1 METVTFVALPAASRS
16 WTSIFFMAEDQLGY
30 CSRSVRTALTS
41 AAAASI
47 VIECEDW
54 SLMGRGYLFRLPDS
68 NRYFS
73 AMNEI
78 FQPALEPAATA
89 GNLTNLVAER
99 AWFEPERIMVSR
111 PLGDGWQPVSAR
123 ELEAEIRATAKG
135 LIAAGVNIG
144 DRVAIM
150 ARTRYEWTI
159 LDFAIW
165 FAGGVTVPIYET
177 SSAEQVDWIMTD
189 SHSVAIIVETPQ
201 LRDLVKPVLPSFTAN
216 IWTMTEN
223 VLAQLAYLGRDVSD
237 AEIDRRRGALNPDS
251 LATLIYTSGTTGKPK
266 GVQLTHG
273 NFLAECG
280 NVVQGAAD
288 LFMKPGGSTLL
299 FLPVAHV
306 FGRMVQIGSIRAGL
320 HLAHCGDVLGRLT
333 TDLASF
339 KPTFVLAVP
348 RIFEKVYNG
357 AEAKADAAGKG
368 AIFRKAAAVA
378 IEYSQALDSGK
389 ISPTL
394 RIKHALF
401 DKLVYSKIR
410 HGLGGRVEA
419 AISGGAPLG
428 ERLGHFYRGA
438 GIRVLEGY
446 GLTETTAG
454 ATLNLTTAHRVG
466 SVGKPIPGTT
476 IKIADDGEVLIKG
489 PIVMRGY
496 WQNDAANKEVFTD
509 DGYFRSGDLGKL
521 DEEGFLYIVGRK
533 KELIVTSG
541 GKNVAPA
548 VLEDRLRAH
557 PLVSQ
562 CIVVGDNQPY
572 IAALVTIDPEAIKSW
587 IAANK
592 KDGATV
598 ADLTKDPDLI
608 AVIQTAVDEANKAVS
623 RAESIR
629 KFTILPVDFTI
640 AGGHLT
646 AKLSV
651 KRHVV
656 QKEFAKEI
664 ADLFA

>member
-1 METVTFVALPAASRS
+1 MAIVPPA
-16 WTSIFFMAEDQLGY
+16 T
-30 CSRSVRTALTS
+30 T
-41 AAAASI
+41 
-47 VIECEDW
+47 
-54 SLMGRGYLFRLPDS
+54 
-68 NRYFS
+68 
-73 AMNEI
+73 
-78 FQPALEPAATA
+78 

-99 AWFEPERIMVSR
+99 AWFEPERVMLSR
-111 PLGDGWQPVSAR
+111 PLGDGWQKVTAK
-123 ELEAEIRATAKG
+123 EFEAEVRATAKG
-135 LIAAGVNIG
+135 LIASGVQLG

-165 FAGGVTVPIYET
+165 FAGGTTVPIYET
-177 SSAEQVDWIMTD
+177 SSAEQVDWIMSD
-189 SHSVAIIVETPQ
+189 SSSVAIIVETPAHKE
-201 LRDLVKPVLPSFTAN
+201 LVTPVLKPQVKN
-216 IWTMTEN
+216 VWTMTEN
-223 VLAQLAYLGRDVSD
+223 VLSQLAWAGKDVADSLVD
-237 AEIDRRRGALNPDS
+237 ERRNALTPDS

-280 NVVQGAAD
+280 NVVAGASD
-288 LFMKPGGSTLL
+288 LFLKPGGSTLL

-306 FGRMVQIGSIRAGL
+306 FGRMVQIGAVSAGL
-320 HLAHCGDVLGRLT
+320 HLAHCSDPVGRLLP
-333 TDLASF
+333 DLASF

-368 AIFRKAAAVA
+368 AIFRKAANVA
-378 IEYSQALDSGK
+378 IAYSEAMDTGK
-389 ISPTL
+389 MSAGL
-394 RIKHALF
+394 KFKHALF
-401 DKLVYSKIR
+401 DKLVFSKIR
-410 HGLGGRVEA
+410 NSLGGRVEA

-428 ERLGHFYRGA
+428 VRLGHFFRGA
-438 GIRVLEGY
+438 GVRVLEGY

-466 SVGKPIPGTT
+466 SVGRPIPGTT
-476 IKIADDGEVLIKG
+476 IKIAEDGEVLIKG
-489 PIVMRGY
+489 SIVMRGY
-496 WQNDAANKEVFTD
+496 WQNDAANNEVFTS

-521 DEEGFLYIVGRK
+521 DDEGYLYIVGRK

-562 CIVVGDNQPY
+562 CMVVGDNQPY
-572 IAALVTIDPEAIKSW
+572 IAALVTIDQDALKTW
-587 IAANK
+587 ITANK
-592 KDGATV
+592 KDGATLAELV
-598 ADLTKDPDLI
+598 HDPDLLS
-608 AVIQTAVDEANKAVS
+608 VIQTAVDEANKAVS

-640 AGGHLT
+640 AGGQLT

-656 QKEFAKEI
+656 AQEFAAEI
-664 ADLFA
+664 EALFA

>member
-1 METVTFVALPAASRS
+1 
-16 WTSIFFMAEDQLGY
+16 
-30 CSRSVRTALTS
+30 
-41 AAAASI
+41 
-47 VIECEDW
+47 
-54 SLMGRGYLFRLPDS
+54 
-68 NRYFS
+68 
-73 AMNEI
+73 MNEMTV
-78 FQPALEPAATA
+78 PALVPAATA

-99 AWFEPERIMVSR
+99 AWFEPERIMLSR
-111 PLGDGWQPVSAR
+111 PLGEGWQPVTAR
-123 ELEAEIRATAKG
+123 EFEAEVRATAKG
-135 LIAAGVNIG
+135 LIAAGIQIG

-165 FAGGVTVPIYET
+165 FAGGSVVPVYET
-177 SSAEQVDWIMTD
+177 SSAEQIDWILND
-189 SHSVAIIVETPQ
+189 SGSVGIIVETPTH
-201 LRDLVKPVLPSFTAN
+201 RELVQTILPSHTRHV
-216 IWTMTEN
+216 WTMTDG
-223 VLAQLAYLGRDVSD
+223 VLDILAAAGAHIPDD
-237 AEIDRRRGALNPDS
+237 EIDRRRNALDPDT

-266 GVQLTHG
+266 GVALTHG

-280 NVVQGAAD
+280 NVVQGASD
-288 LFMKPGGSTLL
+288 LFLKPGGSTLL

-306 FGRMVQIGSIRAGL
+306 FGRMVQIGAITAGL
-320 HLAHCGDVLGRLT
+320 HLAHCSDPVGRLT

-348 RIFEKVYNG
+348 RIFEKIYNG

-368 AIFRKAAAVA
+368 DIFRKAAAVA
-378 IEYSQALDSGK
+378 IAYSEAIDSKK
-389 ISPTL
+389 ISLSL
-394 RIKHALF
+394 RLKHALF
-401 DKLVYSKIR
+401 DKLVFSKIR
-410 HGLGGRVEA
+410 LAVGGRVEA

-428 ERLGHFYRGA
+428 ARLGHFYRGA
-438 GIRVLEGY
+438 GITVLEGY

-454 ATLNLTTAHRVG
+454 ATLNLSTAHKVG

-476 IKIADDGEVLIKG
+476 IKIAEDGEVLIKG

-496 WQNDAANKEVFTD
+496 WQNDAANKEVFTE

-572 IAALVTIDPEAIKSW
+572 IAALVTIDPDALKGW
-587 IAANK
+587 ITANK
-592 KDGATV
+592 KDGATL
-598 ADLTKDPDLI
+598 AELTNDPDLI

-656 QKEFAKEI
+656 HKEFAAEI
-664 ADLFA
+664 AELFG